1 MLRSFLQTDTCTDVG
16 AELMS
21 FAERIEANP
30 PRVARREFA
39 SGLRRLAQRCL
50 DGVRRATC
58 RAMPEVAV
66 PEHRSTPVR
75 ATRTTSL
82 PQAPSQSTAS
92 APSTAAGP
100 SVVHSTGAA
109 TRAGAAGT
117 E

>member
-30 PRVARREFA
+30 PRVARREFE
-39 SGLRRLAQRCL
+39 SGLRCLAQCCL
-50 DGVRRATC
+50 DGVRRAMC

-66 PEHRSTPVR
+66 SEQRSTPVR
-75 ATRTTSL
+75 ATRTTSP
-82 PQAPSQSTAS
+82 PQAPGQSTAS

-100 SVVHSTGAA
+100 SAVHSTGAA
-109 TRAGAAGT
+109 THVGAAGT